1 MSTFTYL
8 AKEKTGS
15 ISKGSLEALNRK
27 EAISLLSE
35 KGLTPIRIESQ
46 KQFGNFKSTTKI
58 SNKKKVN
65 MVRQLSTLINAG
77 VPLAQAFAVLGRQAK
92 DASLKIIVN
101 AIQKDLEGGLSLS
114 NGLSKHPKV
123 FSEVFINMIKAG
135 EAGGS
140 LDQTLDRL
148 ATQMEKDREI
158 VSKVR
163 GALMYPAVIT
173 VAMIGVVIFL
183 MVKIVPQISS
193 IFADMGSD
201 LPINTKIL
209 IAISNA
215 FSQFFVGFIVGAA
228 ILIYAYIWSY
238 RHYEKMRFF
247 VGKTLTRI
255 PMIKEIVLKVNISR
269 MTRTLASLLSS
280 GIPVI
285 EAIDIVANS
294 LSNQYFKNKIGESKQ
309 FIKNGQNLSVSLEKT
324 GALPEDV
331 KEMIAIG
338 EETGN
343 LEDILFKIA
352 EVNEKELYTL
362 VDGLSSVIE
371 PILMLVLGGIVGF
384 IVISMLQPIYSLGD
398 SI

>member
-1 MSTFTYL
+1 
-8 AKEKTGS
+8 
-15 ISKGSLEALNRK
+15 
-27 EAISLLSE
+27 
-35 KGLTPIRIESQ
+35 
-46 KQFGNFKSTTKI
+46 
-58 SNKKKVN
+58 
-65 MVRQLSTLINAG
+65 
-77 VPLAQAFAVLGRQAK
+77 
-92 DASLKIIVN
+92 
-101 AIQKDLEGGLSLS
+101 
-114 NGLSKHPKV
+114 
-123 FSEVFINMIKAG
+123 
-135 EAGGS
+135 
-140 LDQTLDRL
+140 
-148 ATQMEKDREI
+148 MEKDREI

-209 IAISNA
+209 IVISNA

>member
-1 MSTFTYL
+1 M
-8 AKEKTGS
+8 
-15 ISKGSLEALNRK
+15 
-27 EAISLLSE
+27 
-35 KGLTPIRIESQ
+35 
-46 KQFGNFKSTTKI
+46 
-58 SNKKKVN
+58 N

-77 VPLAQAFAVLGRQAK
+77 VPLAQSFAVLGRQAK
-92 DASLKIIVN
+92 DPSLKIIVS

-114 NGLSKHPKV
+114 NALSKHPKV
-123 FSEVFINMIKAG
+123 FSEVFVNMIKAG
-135 EAGGS
+135 EAGGL

-158 VSKVR
+158 VTKVR
-163 GALMYPAVIT
+163 SALMYPAVIT
-173 VAMIGVVIFL
+173 VAMVGVVIFL
-183 MVKIVPQISS
+183 MVKIVPQISG

-201 LPINTKIL
+201 LPVNTRIL

-215 FSQFFVGFIVGAA
+215 LSQFFVGFIVGAA

-238 RHYEKMRFF
+238 KHYEKMRFF
-247 VGKTLTRI
+247 IGKLLTKI
-255 PMIKEIVLKVNISR
+255 PMIKEVVLKVNISR

-324 GALPEDV
+324 EALPEDV

-352 EVNEKELYTL
+352 EANEKELYTL